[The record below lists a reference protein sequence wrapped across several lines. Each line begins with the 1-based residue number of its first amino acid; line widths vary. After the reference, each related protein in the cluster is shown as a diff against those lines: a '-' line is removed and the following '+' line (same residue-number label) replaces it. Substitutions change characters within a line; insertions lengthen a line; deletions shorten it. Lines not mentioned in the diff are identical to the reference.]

1 MEDDILARL
10 RLGLLAIL
18 PITTFFNLA
27 YFVLGAVA
35 TGVVYYFWF
44 ENGVWYTRSDDENAA
59 GHGAQLF
66 FFYCTIPIVLTVLT
80 SYETLRLFLS
90 SRTPLS
96 ETSPRMT
103 LSASLGLGL
112 WILQLGLTGTCSWE
126 LAQDYS
132 LGNSTRAWCPFALR
146 HADVAGGD
154 LTGVVPYIASA
165 TICSYIAYLV
175 LAVLALRKRERK
187 AQ

>member
-10 RLGLLAIL
+10 RLGLLAVL

-35 TGVVYYFWF
+35 TGVVDYIWF
-44 ENGVWYTRSDDENAA
+44 EDGVWYTRSDDGDVA

-66 FFYCTIPIVLTVLT
+66 FFYCTIPLLLTILT
-80 SYETLRLFLS
+80 TYETLHLFLS
-90 SRTPLS
+90 SRTPLLS

-103 LSASLGLGL
+103 FSASLGLGL

-126 LAQDYS
+126 MAQDYD
-132 LGNSTRAWCPFALR
+132 LGNSSRAWCPFALR
-146 HADVAGGD
+146 HADVGGGGD
-154 LTGVVPYIASA
+154 VTGVV
-165 TICSYIAYLV
+165 
-175 LAVLALRKRERK
+175 
-187 AQ
+187 

>member
-1 MEDDILARL
+1 MEDEILARL
-10 RLGLLAIL
+10 RLSLLAIL

-35 TGVVYYFWF
+35 TGVVDYIWF
-44 ENGVWYTRSDDENAA
+44 EDGVWYTRSDDENAA

-66 FFYCTIPIVLTVLT
+66 FFYCTIPLLLTILT
-80 SYETLRLFLS
+80 AYETLRLFLPS
-90 SRTPLS
+90 TKTALS

-103 LSASLGLGL
+103 VSASCGLGL

-126 LAQDYS
+126 LAQDYD

-146 HADVAGGD
+146 HADIGN
-154 LTGVVPYIASA
+154 LTWVVPYIAVA
-165 TICSYIAYLV
+165 TICS
-175 LAVLALRKRERK
+175 
-187 AQ
+187 